1 MKSIFVSLLIA
12 LFAVTLMTDADAK
25 RRLGGGKST
34 GMQRESVQKDA
45 GTAPKPAQPAQATPA
60 TPAASP
66 MAAPPAKPGLSRWLG
81 PLAGLAAGGLLAS
94 LFMGGGFSGI
104 KLMDILLFAGL
115 AFGAFMLFR
124 MFMQKKAAADAAGNG
139 NGNGSQFSG
148 NFGGGGFNTP
158 SPAPSPSL
166 AFSPSPA
173 ANNGRIVAP
182 VIGSGLA
189 SGNAT
194 MAEIETVSANP
205 RIPADFDVAPFER
218 NAHASFIRLQAAND
232 AKDLNDIRD
241 FTTPEM
247 YAELSLQIQERSAS
261 EGVGVGQQRTE
272 VVTIAVHVLEV
283 TTENQ
288 RAVASVRYTG
298 TIREEAGA
306 PPEAFDEVW
315 HVVKN
320 LDDAKSTWRLAGIQQ
335 LA

>member
-12 LFAVTLMTDADAK
+12 LFAVMLMGDADAK

-45 GTAPKPAQPAQATPA
+45 GTTPKPAQPAQAAPSA
-60 TPAASP
+60 PGASP

-124 MFMQKKAAADAAGNG
+124 MFMQKKAADRALGNASG
-139 NGNGSQFSG
+139 GQFSG
-148 NFGGGGFNTP
+148 NFGGGAFNTP
-158 SPAPSPSL
+158 SSAPSPS

-194 MAEIETVSANP
+194 LAEVETASANP

-247 YAELSLQIQERSAS
+247 YAELSLQIQERSAID
-261 EGVGVGQQRTE
+261 GAGQQRTE
-272 VVTIAVHVLEV
+272 VVTVAVHVLEV

-306 PPEAFDEVW
+306 LPEAFDEVW

-320 LDDAKSTWRLAGIQQ
+320 LDDSRSTWRLAGIQQ
-335 LA
+335 LT